1 MIGHRTLL
9 RENEDLPL
17 LGAPAFMKKP
27 PCCYVR
33 ALITLEFIICKVM
46 MRNGV
51 LRNNLKKEGRKVGN
65 GARVYSLPASD

>member
-1 MIGHRTLL
+1 MPTFNKENKKMIGHRTLL

-33 ALITLEFIICKVM
+33 ALITLEQYIH
-46 MRNGV
+46 RNDV
-51 LRNNLKKEGRKVGN
+51 QRSREE
-65 GARVYSLPASD
+65 